1 MSLTNA
7 TIVNCKR
14 ASIRKAPW
22 ITPFAEDIVETME
35 QGRSIAIDQ
44 NEIAYDWTGRKFYK
58 VPKFKGWIYDGCIDL
73 GDDTDG

>member
-7 TIVNCKR
+7 TIANCKR

-22 ITPFAEDIVETME
+22 ITPFAEDIVETIE
-35 QGRSIAIDQ
+35 QGKIVAIDQ
-44 NEIAYDWTGRKFYK
+44 NDFAYDWTGRKFYK
-58 VPKFKGWIYDGCIDL
+58 VPKFKGWIHDGCIDL